1 VTVHTEATDQRYEQP
16 RSLIV
21 TIYGLYAREA
31 GGWISVAALIRLM
44 AELGVDEP
52 AVRSSTSR
60 LKRRGMLEAGR
71 LDGAAGYR
79 LSDQARDILSEGDH
93 RIFQRPAARISD
105 GWLLAVFSVPETE
118 RQKRHMLRSRLSAL
132 GFGTAAAGVWVAP
145 AHLYDDTRRALE
157 RLRLTD
163 YVDLFRS
170 DYLAF
175 GDLHAA
181 CRRTDARRA
190 LERLRL
196 TDYVDLF
203 RSDYLAFGDLHAAV
217 RTWWDLDELRELYD
231 EFLQAH
237 RPVLAQWRRRRGA
250 DDAQAF
256 ADYVRSLTQWR
267 RLPYL
272 DPGLPAELLPRH
284 WHGRQAGD
292 LLFAL
297 QDVLAEPAARH
308 VHAVTSRPG
317 VGTGLVQRA

>member
-181 CRRTDARRA
+181 
-190 LERLRL
+190 
-196 TDYVDLF
+196 
-203 RSDYLAFGDLHAAV
+203 V

>member
-1 VTVHTEATDQRYEQP
+1 
-16 RSLIV
+16 
-21 TIYGLYAREA
+21 
-31 GGWISVAALIRLM
+31 M
-44 AELGVDEP
+44 
-52 AVRSSTSR
+52 
-60 LKRRGMLEAGR
+60 
-71 LDGAAGYR
+71 
-79 LSDQARDILSEGDH
+79 
-93 RIFQRPAARISD
+93 
-105 GWLLAVFSVPETE
+105 FSVPETE

-145 AHLYDDTRRALE
+145 AHLYDDT
-157 RLRLTD
+157 
-163 YVDLFRS
+163 
-170 DYLAF
+170 
-175 GDLHAA
+175 
-181 CRRTDARRA
+181 RRA

>member
-1 VTVHTEATDQRYEQP
+1 MTVHTEATDQRYEQP

-181 CRRTDARRA
+181 
-190 LERLRL
+190 
-196 TDYVDLF
+196 
-203 RSDYLAFGDLHAAV
+203 V